1 MGEDGWGRYSQR
13 EEYILDGHA
22 VKREEES
29 QGGTC
34 LRRLKKVFEASLDY
48 KVRPCLKKAK

>member
-1 MGEDGWGRYSQR
+1 MGEIFTERRIYFRWTRCQTC
-13 EEYILDGHA
+13 
-22 VKREEES
+22 EEES